1 MKLEKIREL
10 RKAAGMTQEAL
21 AKSIGVK
28 RAVISKY
35 ENGTVI
41 PPISKIEK
49 IAAALKVNI
58 FAIVDFELATNILEN
73 HINEIDETSA
83 FTDFLFNIGYK
94 VFINPKWI
102 ESENKKGI
110 YEWIIENR
118 STEQKYYISTDTL
131 NELMKNILA
140 YTKFQIHELI
150 LRLEELPNNKT

>member
-1 MKLEKIREL
+1 
-10 RKAAGMTQEAL
+10 MTQEDL

-102 ESENKKGI
+102 ELENKKGI

-150 LRLEELPNNKT
+150 LRLEELPNNKN

>member
-10 RKAAGMTQEAL
+10 RKAAGMTQEDL

-102 ESENKKGI
+102 ELENKKGI

>member
-10 RKAAGMTQEAL
+10 RKAAGMTQEDL

-83 FTDFLFNIGYK
+83 FTDFLLNIGYK

-102 ESENKKGI
+102 ELENKKGI

-150 LRLEELPNNKT
+150 LRLEELPNNKN

>member
-10 RKAAGMTQEAL
+10 RKAAGMTQEDL

>member
-10 RKAAGMTQEAL
+10 RKAAGMTQEDL

-102 ESENKKGI
+102 ELENKKGI

-150 LRLEELPNNKT
+150 LRLEELPNNKN

>member
-10 RKAAGMTQEAL
+10 RKAAGMTQEDL

-49 IAAALKVNI
+49 IAAALKANI

-102 ESENKKGI
+102 ELENKKGI

-150 LRLEELPNNKT
+150 LRLEELPNNKN

>member
-10 RKAAGMTQEAL
+10 RKAAGMTQEDL

-58 FAIVDFELATNILEN
+58 FAIVDFELATNIL
-73 HINEIDETSA
+73 
-83 FTDFLFNIGYK
+83 
-94 VFINPKWI
+94 
-102 ESENKKGI
+102 
-110 YEWIIENR
+110 
-118 STEQKYYISTDTL
+118 
-131 NELMKNILA
+131 
-140 YTKFQIHELI
+140 
-150 LRLEELPNNKT
+150 

>member
-10 RKAAGMTQEAL
+10 RKAAGMTQEDL

-118 STEQKYYISTDTL
+118 STEQKY
-131 NELMKNILA
+131 
-140 YTKFQIHELI
+140 
-150 LRLEELPNNKT
+150 